1 MMDIEQR
8 AQHITASRLMSSVED
23 PHAHPRAVLP
33 AAEKGGGEG
42 REGAGDGER
51 HREAVRNRHGS
62 LSARAAG
69 SVAGLP
75 YMSALCVC
83 VMCLRYVPA
92 LCACV
97 VLCVCLMCLP
107 YVSALYVCLMS

>member
-42 REGAGDGER
+42 REGD
-51 HREAVRNRHGS
+51 
-62 LSARAAG
+62 RAARRERDG
-69 SVAGLP
+69 
-75 YMSALCVC
+75 
-83 VMCLRYVPA
+83 
-92 LCACV
+92 V
-97 VLCVCLMCLP
+97 VTRRRGRLIIIAP
-107 YVSALYVCLMS
+107 RRPRS